1 MLFPK
6 GIGHHIGGG
15 IAAVTL
21 ATMTLLPAGPAQA
34 QQDKPH
40 SFLHRHATATGVVA
54 GVATHHMLKKSA
66 RRARARGQHL
76 SFAQRHPT
84 LTGIAAGVG
93 THHIVKHHTQ

>member
-54 GVATHHMLKKSA
+54 GVATH
-66 RRARARGQHL
+66 RGQHL